1 MMNANNLVG
10 LAVAAVSRALN
21 AFCKFTSANDAGTT
35 GAHQAGYYIP
45 KSAWPIMFDCP
56 GQKGENKDRNITI
69 KWQDTFET
77 ESRFIYYGRGTRNEY
92 RLTRFGRGF
101 PFLTDDNVGDLF
113 ILCQIEPNYY
123 EAYVLSADDD
133 IDSFLGAIGISP
145 TETNGLISMQQITPS
160 PEDLIHQ
167 LFQEILVQYDQ
178 FPATNMMA
186 QYARECYM
194 RAHHINDEVLQN
206 NPDTSLLAW
215 INTEYDLFKAFENKL
230 YSPEISRGFG
240 NVEAL
245 ITYSNQILNRRKSR
259 AGKSLEHHLSGIF
272 TANHLR
278 FETQVITEEH
288 KKPDFIFPDGESYH
302 NFEFPA
308 DDLIFLGAKTTCKD
322 RWRQILNEADR
333 IPVKHL
339 FTLQQGI
346 SKNQLT
352 EMYRE
357 NVCLV
362 VPEPYKTFFDPTF
375 RDRILSLKQFTD
387 SVRRIQ
393 HIS

>member
-1 MMNANNLVG
+1 
-10 LAVAAVSRALN
+10 
-21 AFCKFTSANDAGTT
+21 
-35 GAHQAGYYIP
+35 
-45 KSAWPIMFDCP
+45 
-56 GQKGENKDRNITI
+56 
-69 KWQDTFET
+69 
-77 ESRFIYYGRGTRNEY
+77 
-92 RLTRFGRGF
+92 
-101 PFLTDDNVGDLF
+101 
-113 ILCQIEPNYY
+113 
-123 EAYVLSADDD
+123 
-133 IDSFLGAIGISP
+133 
-145 TETNGLISMQQITPS
+145 MQQITPN

-194 RAHHINDEVLQN
+194 RAHHINDEVLRN

-259 AGKSLEHHLSGIF
+259 AGKSLEHHLSSIF

-278 FETQVITEEH
+278 FEIQVITEEH

-362 VPEPYKTFFDPTF
+362 VPEPYKTSFDPTF

-387 SVRRIQ
+387 TVKRTQ
-393 HIS
+393 HIA

>member
-1 MMNANNLVG
+1 MMSANNLVE
-10 LAVAAVSRALN
+10 LAVAAVGRSIY
-21 AFCKFTSANDAGTT
+21 AFCKFTSANDAGST

-45 KSAWPIMFDCP
+45 KSAWPIMFDSP
-56 GQKGENKDRNITI
+56 GRKGENKDRIITI
-69 KWQDTFET
+69 KWQDVFET
-77 ESRFIYYGRGTRNEY
+77 ESRFIYYGQGTRNEY

-101 PFLTDDNVGDLF
+101 PYLTDDNVGDLF
-113 ILCQIEPNYY
+113 ILCQIEQNYY

-145 TETNGLISMQQITPS
+145 TETNGLISMQQITPN

-167 LFQEILVQYDQ
+167 LFHEILVHYDQ

-194 RAHHINDEVLQN
+194 RAHHINDEFLQN

-215 INTEYDLFKAFENKL
+215 INTEYDLFKAFETKL
-230 YSPEISRGFG
+230 YSPEISRGFKD
-240 NVEAL
+240 VEAL

-272 TANHLR
+272 AANHLR

-357 NVCLV
+357 NVRLV
-362 VPEPYKTFFDPTF
+362 VPEPYKTSFDPTF
-375 RDRILSLKQFTD
+375 RDRILTLKQFTD
-387 SVRRIQ
+387 AVRQIQ

>member
-1 MMNANNLVG
+1 MMCANNLVG

-21 AFCKFTSANDAGTT
+21 AFCKFTSANDAGST

-45 KSAWPIMFDCP
+45 KNAWPIMFDSP
-56 GQKGENKDRNITI
+56 GQRGENKDRTITI
-69 KWQDTFET
+69 RWQDTFET

-101 PFLTDDNVGDLF
+101 PFLTEDNVGDLF

-133 IDSFLGAIGISP
+133 IDSFLGAIGISS
-145 TETNGLISMQQITPS
+145 TETNGLISMQQINPN
-160 PEDLIHQ
+160 PEDLMQQ
-167 LFQEILVQYDQ
+167 LFQKILFRYDQ

-186 QYARECYM
+186 KYARECYM
-194 RAHHINDEVLQN
+194 QAHHINDEFLQN
-206 NPDTSLLAW
+206 SPDTSLLAW
-215 INTEYDLFKAFENKL
+215 INTEYDLFKAFETKL
-230 YSPEISRGFG
+230 YSPEIRRGFG

-259 AGKSLEHHLSGIF
+259 AGKSLEHHLSSIF
-272 TANHLR
+272 AANHLR

-308 DDLIFLGAKTTCKD
+308 NDLIFLGAKTTCKD

-346 SKNQLT
+346 SKNQLM

-362 VPEPYKTFFDPTF
+362 VPEPYKTSFDPTF
-375 RDRILSLKQFTD
+375 RDKILTLKQFTD
-387 SVRRIQ
+387 TVKRMQ
-393 HIS
+393 HIA

>member
-1 MMNANNLVG
+1 MMSANDLVG
-10 LAVAAVSRALN
+10 RAVATVNKATK
-21 AFCKFTSANDAGTT
+21 AFCKFTSANDAGST
-35 GAHQAGYYIP
+35 GAHQAGYYMP
-45 KSAWPIMFDCP
+45 KNAWSIMFDHP
-56 GQKGENKDRNITI
+56 GLKGENKDRTIMI
-69 KWQDTFET
+69 KWQNTFET
-77 ESRFIYYGRGTRNEY
+77 ESRFIYYGKGTRNEY

-101 PFLTDDNVGDLF
+101 PFLSEDNVGDLF
-113 ILCQIEPNYY
+113 ILCQISKDYY

-133 IDSFLGAIGISP
+133 IDSFLEAIGIGP
-145 TETNGLISMQQITPS
+145 TETNALISMQTHPD
-160 PEDLIHQ
+160 PEDVLHQ
-167 LFQEILVQYDQ
+167 LFQEILSRYDH
-178 FPATNMMA
+178 FPETNLMA
-186 QYARECYM
+186 AYARKCHM
-194 RAHHINDEVLQN
+194 QAHNISEEFLQN
-206 NPDTSLLAW
+206 NPDTSILAW
-215 INTEYDLFKAFENKL
+215 INTEYDLFKSFETKL

-240 NVEAL
+240 NVETL
-245 ITYSNQILNRRKSR
+245 IAYSNQILNRRKSR
-259 AGKSLEHHLSGIF
+259 AGKSLEHHLSSIF
-272 TANHLR
+272 HANHLR

-308 DDLIFLGAKTTCKD
+308 EELIFLGAKTTCKD

-362 VPEPYKTFFDPTF
+362 VPEPYKKSFDQDF
-375 RDRILSLKQFTD
+375 RGRILSLKQFTE
-387 SVRRIQ
+387 SVKRIQ
-393 HIS
+393 NIV

>member
-1 MMNANNLVG
+1 MMSANNLVE
-10 LAVAAVSRALN
+10 LAVAAVGRSIY
-21 AFCKFTSANDAGTT
+21 AFCKFTSANDAGST

-45 KSAWPIMFDCP
+45 KSAWPIMFDSP
-56 GQKGENKDRNITI
+56 GRKGENKDRIITI
-69 KWQDTFET
+69 KWQDVFET
-77 ESRFIYYGRGTRNEY
+77 ESRFIYYGQGTRNEY

-113 ILCQIEPNYY
+113 ILCQIEQNYY

-145 TETNGLISMQQITPS
+145 TETNGLISMQQITPN

-194 RAHHINDEVLQN
+194 RAHHINDEFLQN

-357 NVCLV
+357 NVRLV
-362 VPEPYKTFFDPTF
+362 VPEPYKTSFDPTF
-375 RDRILSLKQFTD
+375 RDRILTLKQFTD
-387 SVRRIQ
+387 TVRQIQ

>member
-1 MMNANNLVG
+1 MMSANNLVE
-10 LAVAAVSRALN
+10 LAVAAVGRSIY
-21 AFCKFTSANDAGTT
+21 AFCKFTSANDAGST

-45 KSAWPIMFDCP
+45 KSAWPIMFDSP
-56 GQKGENKDRNITI
+56 GRKGENKDRIITI
-69 KWQDTFET
+69 KWQDVFET
-77 ESRFIYYGRGTRNEY
+77 ESRFIYYGQGTRNEY

-101 PFLTDDNVGDLF
+101 PYLTDDNVGDLF
-113 ILCQIEPNYY
+113 ILCQIEQNYY

-145 TETNGLISMQQITPS
+145 TETNGLISMQQITPN

-167 LFQEILVQYDQ
+167 LFQDILVHYDQ

-194 RAHHINDEVLQN
+194 RAHHINDEFLQN

-215 INTEYDLFKAFENKL
+215 INTEYDLFKAFETKL
-230 YSPEISRGFG
+230 YSPEISRGFED
-240 NVEAL
+240 VEAL

-259 AGKSLEHHLSGIF
+259 AGKSLEHHLSSIF
-272 TANHLR
+272 AANHLR

-357 NVCLV
+357 NVRLV
-362 VPEPYKTFFDPTF
+362 VPEPYKTSFDQTF
-375 RDRILSLKQFTD
+375 RDRILTLKQFTD

-393 HIS
+393 HIP